1 MDNQDLQ
8 KLSTERVNE
17 RTRDI
22 DQLTSLGILKTINQE
37 DQTVPKLIEESLEEI
52 SHLVDKIFACLKK
65 GGRLIYVGAGTSGRL
80 GVLDA
85 SECPPTYGVSPDLV
99 QGLIAGGNEAMFKA
113 KEGVED
119 SRQAGQEDLLAIS
132 LSDQDFVMGLAAS
145 GRTPYVLGAIE
156 YAQKLGAMTGGLSCV
171 ADSQLG
177 RLADYSIEIV
187 TGPEVITGSTRM
199 KAGTA
204 QKLVL
209 NMISTTL
216 MVKMGKVYQNYMVD
230 VQPTNSKLEHRAI
243 HLIEEILGVDSQR
256 AEELYQA
263 SDKHVKVAIVMDV
276 GKISKDAAEDLLESH
291 QGHIRRTLESI
302 GGR

>member
-52 SHLVDKIFACLKK
+52 SQLVDEIFACLKK

-145 GRTPYVLGAIE
+145 CL
-156 YAQKLGAMTGGLSCV
+156 
-171 ADSQLG
+171 
-177 RLADYSIEIV
+177 
-187 TGPEVITGSTRM
+187 
-199 KAGTA
+199 
-204 QKLVL
+204 
-209 NMISTTL
+209 
-216 MVKMGKVYQNYMVD
+216 
-230 VQPTNSKLEHRAI
+230 
-243 HLIEEILGVDSQR
+243 
-256 AEELYQA
+256 LYT
-263 SDKHVKVAIVMDV
+263 SPSPRD
-276 GKISKDAAEDLLESH
+276 
-291 QGHIRRTLESI
+291 
-302 GGR
+302 